1 MNSSQIRTLAIIL
14 MLIDHVGMAFF
25 PQHLQF
31 RIIGRL
37 AFPLF
42 AWLIANGFKHTKN
55 VYKYLGR
62 LIVLALISQYPFQLF
77 MGINNQPPT
86 HLNIFFTLALG
97 LSALIISTSK
107 MGKLIKTGSI
117 LFLLIIAEIF
127 QVDYGMFGILS
138 ILVFHKF
145 YSQHLKTFFFQVLV
159 WSLSLIYS
167 FLTTFGNSIN
177 LNILSVF
184 SIFFIK
190 SYNLQPG
197 KAHKWLF
204 YGFYPA
210 HLLVIYLIKLA
221 VAS

>member
-14 MLIDHVGMAFF
+14 MVIDHIGMTFF
-25 PQHLQF
+25 PQHLIF
-31 RIIGRL
+31 RLIGRL

-62 LIVLALISQYPFQLF
+62 LIILAFISQYPFQLF
-77 MGINNQPPT
+77 MGINNQPT
-86 HLNIFFTLALG
+86 NHLNIFFTLALG
-97 LSALIISTSK
+97 LAGLIISSSK
-107 MGKLIKTGSI
+107 MGKFVKTISI
-117 LFLLIIAEIF
+117 LVLLSVAEIF
-127 QVDYGMFGILS
+127 QVDYGMFGVLS
-138 ILVFHKF
+138 ILVFHRF
-145 YSQHLKTFFFQVLV
+145 YTHHLKTFFFQVLI

-167 FLTTFGNSIN
+167 FLTSFGSSIN
-177 LNILSVF
+177 LNIFSVF
-184 SIFFIK
+184 SIFIIK

-197 KAHKWLF
+197 KSPKWLF
-204 YGFYPA
+204 YSFYPA